1 MQRKQPPRPY
11 ARGNKSLR
19 QQIAYK
25 RREKIGGYEMYRD
38 ITMKE
43 ISEQHIGQ
51 ILQVAGWVEN
61 IRDHGGVSFI
71 DLRDMYGVLQVVMR
85 NTTLLNGI
93 TKEMCVSIEGPV
105 EKRDEDTYNPKIP
118 TGTIELEAKK
128 VTILGKVYQ
137 QLPFEIM
144 TSKETREDVR
154 LKYRYLDLRNKKVK
168 DNIIFRSQ
176 VISFLRQ
183 KMTEMGFLEIQTPI
197 LCASSPEGARDYIVP
212 SRKYKGKFYAL
223 PQAPQQYKQL
233 LMASGFDKYFQI
245 APCFRDEDARADR
258 SPGEFY
264 QLDFEM
270 SFATQEDV
278 FKVGE
283 EVLSAVFEKFA
294 PEGFVVTKAPYPVIR
309 YEQAI
314 LEFGTDKPDLRNPLR
329 IIDLTDFFQKCLFK
343 PFIGKI
349 VRAIK
354 VHAEMSKGFHEKLLC
369 FATDMGMS
377 GLGYLEVDDDM
388 NYKGPIDKFIP
399 DVLKSELAEIAGLT
413 PGDTIFFIADK
424 KERASYYAGQ
434 LRTELG
440 EKLEL
445 CEKNAYRFCYINDF
459 PMFECDSETKQ
470 IGFKH
475 NPFSMPQ
482 GGLEALNSE
491 NPLDILAY
499 QYDIVCNGVELSS
512 GAARN
517 HDMEIMVKAFEIVGY
532 DKQMLKSKF
541 GALYQAFQFG
551 APPHAGMAPGIDR
564 ILMLLKNEENI
575 REVIAFPMSG
585 SAQDLMC
592 GAPNDVTEQQLRE
605 VHIKIRD

>member
-1 MQRKQPPRPY
+1 
-11 ARGNKSLR
+11 
-19 QQIAYK
+19 
-25 RREKIGGYEMYRD
+25 MYRN

-43 ISEQHIGQ
+43 IGEQHIGQ
-51 ILQVAGWVEN
+51 TLQVAGWVEN

-71 DLRDMYGVLQVVMR
+71 DLRDMYGVLQVVIR
-85 NTTLLNGI
+85 KTELLKGI
-93 TKEMCVSIEGPV
+93 VKEMCLSIEGPV
-105 EKRDEDTYNPKIP
+105 EKRDEETYNPKIP
-118 TGTIELEAKK
+118 TGTIELEAQQIT
-128 VTILGKVYQ
+128 VLGKVYS

-144 TSKETREDVR
+144 TSKETREDIR
-154 LKYRYLDLRNKKVK
+154 LKYRYLDLRNAKVK

-233 LMASGFDKYFQI
+233 LMVSGFDKYFQV

-278 FKVGE
+278 FRVGE
-283 EVLSAVFEKFA
+283 EVLSAAFEKFA
-294 PEGFVVTKAPYPVIR
+294 PEGYAVTQAPYPIIS
-309 YEQAI
+309 YKQAM
-314 LEFGTDKPDLRNPLR
+314 LEFGCDKPDLRNPLR
-329 IIDLTDFFQKCLFK
+329 IIDVTDFFQKCTFK
-343 PFIGKI
+343 PFVGRT

-354 VHAEMSKGFHEKLLC
+354 VHAEMSKGFHEKLLK
-369 FATDMGMS
+369 FATNMGMG
-377 GLGYLEVDDDM
+377 GLGYLEVAEDM
-388 NYKGPIDKFIP
+388 TYKGPIDKFIP
-399 DVLKSELAEIAGLT
+399 DELKGQLARIASLAA
-413 PGDTIFFIADK
+413 GDTIFFIADK
-424 KERASYYAGQ
+424 EERANYYAGQ
-434 LRTELG
+434 LRNELG
-440 EKLEL
+440 DKLDL
-445 CEKNAYRFCYINDF
+445 CEKNAYRFCYVNDF
-459 PMFECDSETKQ
+459 PMYEIDPETKQ
-470 IGFKH
+470 LGFTH

-482 GGLEALNSE
+482 GGLGALE
-491 NPLDILAY
+491 TKNPLDVLAY

-512 GAARN
+512 GAVRN
-517 HDMEIMVKAFEIVGY
+517 HDMQIMVKAFEIAGY
-532 DKQMLKSKF
+532 DEETLKSKF

-564 ILMLLKNEENI
+564 MIMLLRNEENI

-605 VHIKIRD
+605 VHIKVRD